1 MEGTHMYTLA
11 LAFWLSLTGQALAP
25 ADEDPLRISDEMR
38 QFLDTKFSRG
48 CDSLERLQTLVQ
60 AVFRDNE
67 LKFSY
72 EPHTRTAADTFSK
85 KSGNCVSFTFL
96 FIAMARQL
104 GLDAR
109 FREVDIAPIWTQVG
123 DLVSLSG
130 HVNVAIFIEGRGYS
144 VDLFPQ
150 VNRIDLGGRVVTDDR
165 ALAHFY
171 SNRGVE
177 HLAAGRPEL
186 AIEYFRKAVR
196 SDPTMAC
203 AWTNMGV
210 ALTRIGA
217 FRDAESS
224 HQKALQ
230 VEPGDLVAISNLAAL
245 YERIGRTHDAG
256 RYQEKAR
263 KLQQK
268 NPYYHFSLGL
278 KSYMAGQYREA
289 VVEYRAALKLRPKE
303 HYFHMALAKAYL
315 RLGEM
320 DKVGP
325 CLKQAL
331 KNAPDENSK
340 RRYNEKLD
348 WLLAHQH
355 SS

>member
-1 MEGTHMYTLA
+1 MYALA
-11 LAFWLSLTGQALAP
+11 LAFWLSLTGQSPVPL
-25 ADEDPLRISDEMR
+25 DEEPLRVSDEMK
-38 QFLDTKFSRG
+38 QFLDVKIGRG
-48 CDSLERLQTLVQ
+48 ADSLERLQTLVQ
-60 AVFRDNE
+60 TVFRDNQ

-72 EPHTRTAADTFSK
+72 EPQTRTAADTFSK

-130 HVNVAIFIEGRGYS
+130 HVNVAVFIEGRGYS

-150 VNRIDLGGRVVTDDR
+150 VNRIELGGRVVSDER

-186 AIEYFRKAVR
+186 AIAYFRKALG
-196 SDPTMAC
+196 SDPTMAS
-203 AWTNMGV
+203 AWTNLGV
-210 ALTRIGA
+210 ALTRTGD
-217 FRDAESS
+217 FQEAESS
-224 HQKALQ
+224 HQRALQ
-230 VEPGDLVAISNLAAL
+230 TEPGDLVAISNLAAL
-245 YERIGRTHDAG
+245 YERVGRTHDAQ

-263 KLQQK
+263 KLQEK

-289 VVEYRAALKLRPKE
+289 VVEYRAALKIRPKE
-303 HYFHMALAKAYL
+303 HYFHMALAKAYM
-315 RLGEM
+315 RLGEF
-320 DKVGP
+320 DKAGP

-331 KNAPDENSK
+331 KNAPDESSK
-340 RRYNEKLD
+340 HRYSEKLD

-355 SS
+355 AAL

>member
-1 MEGTHMYTLA
+1 MYALA
-11 LAFWLSLTGQALAP
+11 LAFWLSLTGQTPVPL
-25 ADEDPLRISDEMR
+25 DEDPLRVSDEMK
-38 QFLDTKFSRG
+38 QFLDAKIGRTG
-48 CDSLERLQTLVQ
+48 DSFERLQTLVQ
-60 AVFRDNE
+60 TVFRDNE

-72 EPHTRTAADTFSK
+72 EPQTRTAADTFSK

-96 FIAMARQL
+96 FIAMARQI

-130 HVNVAIFIEGRGYS
+130 HVNVAVYIEGRGYS

-150 VNRIDLGGRVVTDDR
+150 VNRIELGGRIVSDER

-177 HLAAGRPEL
+177 QLAAGRPEP
-186 AIEYFRKAVR
+186 AIAYFRKALR

-210 ALTRIGA
+210 ALTRAGD
-217 FRDAESS
+217 FQEAESS
-224 HQKALQ
+224 HQKALE
-230 VEPGDLVAISNLAAL
+230 VEPGDLVAVSNLAAL
-245 YERIGRTHDAG
+245 YERIGRTHDAQ

-263 KLQQK
+263 KLQEK
-268 NPYYHFSLGL
+268 NPYYHFNLGL
-278 KSYMAGQYREA
+278 RSYMSGQYREA
-289 VVEYRAALKLRPKE
+289 VVQYRAALKLRPKE
-303 HYFHMALAKAYL
+303 HYFHLALAKAYM

-331 KNAPDENSK
+331 KNAPDDSSK
-340 RRYNEKLD
+340 QRYSEKLD

>member
-1 MEGTHMYTLA
+1 MYTLA
-11 LAFWLSLTGQALAP
+11 LAFWLSLTGQAP
-25 ADEDPLRISDEMR
+25 IPPDEDPLLVSDEMR
-38 QFLDTKFSRG
+38 GFLDAKIGRG

-60 AVFRDNE
+60 MVFRDNA
-67 LKFSY
+67 LGFSY
-72 EPHTRTAADTFSK
+72 EPRTRTAADTYDK

-104 GLDAR
+104 GLNAR

-130 HVNVAIFIEGRGYS
+130 HVNVAVFIEGRGYS

-150 VNRIDLGGRVVTDDR
+150 VNRIELGGRVVSDER

-177 HLAAGRPEL
+177 NLAAGRSEL
-186 AIEYFRKAVR
+186 AIAYFRKAVK

-210 ALTRIGA
+210 AFTRIGD
-217 FRDAESS
+217 FRQAESS
-224 HQKALQ
+224 HQQALQ
-230 VEPGDLVAISNLAAL
+230 LEPGDLVAVSNLAAL
-245 YERIGRTHDAG
+245 YERIGREHEAQ

-263 KLQQK
+263 KLQDK
-268 NPYYHFSLGL
+268 NPFYHFNLGL

-289 VVEYRAALKLRPKE
+289 VVQYRAALKLRPKE
-303 HYFHMALAKAYL
+303 HYFHMALAKAYI

-320 DKVGP
+320 NKVGP

-331 KNAPDENSK
+331 KNAPDESSK
-340 RRYNEKLD
+340 QRYSEKLD

-355 SS
+355 TSS